1 MERWVVLDK
10 YGEMWGRFFDDSEQV
25 ALHMLDCEEEN
36 PDVAPYTVTRI
47 YTQTELEAEREACA
61 KLCDELDNGE
71 NSGDYASAARWCAAR
86 IRAR

>member
-1 MERWVVLDK
+1 MA
-10 YGEMWGRFFDDSEQV
+10 V
-25 ALHMLDCEEEN
+25 ALTALLEGTAMTFDGWFQEQGWAEEHR
-36 PDVAPYTVTRI
+36 DVFRI
-47 YTQTELEAEREACA
+47 VWDAATKAEREACA